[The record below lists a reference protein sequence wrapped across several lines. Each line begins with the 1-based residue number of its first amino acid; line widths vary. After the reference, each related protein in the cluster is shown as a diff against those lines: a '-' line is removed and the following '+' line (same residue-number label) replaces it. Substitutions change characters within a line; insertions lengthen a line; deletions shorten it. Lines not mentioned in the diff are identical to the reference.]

1 MQFLPELE
9 LIDRLC
15 IARVKFERINGANQD
30 ELDWYEARYQELI
43 QRLSAQQ
50 LSQLKQDIEEI
61 TKIHNGIWDLEWQ
74 LKSGVEHLLP
84 MDEIGRRAI
93 AIRDLNNQRISF
105 KNSIAALFGLKLRE
119 IKTDHLSDP
128 EKLFETVDQLR
139 KLSYNK

>member
-1 MQFLPELE
+1 MQFLPQLE

-43 QRLSAQQ
+43 ADLSPDQLAQLQ
-50 LSQLKQDIEEI
+50 NDIAEI
-61 TKIHNGIWDLEWQ
+61 TKIHNRIWDLEWQ
-74 LKSGVEHLLP
+74 LKSGVEHLLE

-93 AIRDLNNQRISF
+93 AIRDWNNRRITY
-105 KNSIAALFGLKLRE
+105 KNSIAELFGLKLRE

-128 EKLFETVDQLR
+128 QQLFKTVDT
-139 KLSYNK
+139 K

>member
-1 MQFLPELE
+1 MEFLPQLE

-15 IARVKFERINGANQD
+15 IARVKYERINGANQD
-30 ELDWYEARYQELI
+30 ELDWYETRYQEMI
-43 QRLSAQQ
+43 QTLLPEQ
-50 LSQLKQDIEEI
+50 LTQLKGDIEEI
-61 TKIHNGIWDLEWQ
+61 TRIHNGIWDLEWQ

-93 AIRDLNNQRISF
+93 AIRDLNNQRITF

-128 EKLFETVDQLR
+128 EQLFKTVD
-139 KLSYNK
+139 NK

>member
-15 IARVKFERINGANQD
+15 IARVKFERTGGGNQD

-43 QRLSAQQ
+43 ADLLPNQ
-50 LSQLKQDIEEI
+50 LTQLQNDIAEI
-61 TKIHNGIWDLEWQ
+61 TKIHNKIWDLEWQ
-74 LKSGVEHLLP
+74 LKSGVEHLLEL
-84 MDEIGRRAI
+84 DEIGRRAI
-93 AIRDLNNQRISF
+93 AIRDWNNRRITY

-128 EKLFETVDQLR
+128 EQLFKTVDT
-139 KLSYNK
+139 K

>member
-15 IARVKFERINGANQD
+15 IARVKFERTSGGNQD

-43 QRLSAQQ
+43 ADLTPAQLAQ
-50 LSQLKQDIEEI
+50 LQNDIAEI
-61 TKIHNGIWDLEWQ
+61 TRIHNKIWDLEWQ
-74 LKSGVEHLLP
+74 LKSGVEHLLELS
-84 MDEIGRRAI
+84 EIGHRAI
-93 AIRDLNNQRISF
+93 AIRDWNNKRITY

-128 EKLFETVDQLR
+128 EQLFKTVDI
-139 KLSYNK
+139 K

>member
-15 IARVKFERINGANQD
+15 IARVKFERTSGGNQD

-43 QRLSAQQ
+43 ADLSPDQLAQLQ
-50 LSQLKQDIEEI
+50 NDIAEI
-61 TKIHNGIWDLEWQ
+61 TKIHNKIWDLEWQ
-74 LKSGVEHLLP
+74 LKSGVEHLLEL
-84 MDEIGRRAI
+84 DEIGRRAI
-93 AIRDLNNQRISF
+93 AIRDWNNRRITY

-128 EKLFETVDQLR
+128 QQLFKTIDT
-139 KLSYNK
+139 K